1 MGRSNGS
8 RALPLEQAFT
18 PAEPIRSPPRLQG
31 RDGPLERA
39 RRVLSEPG
47 RHLLLL
53 GERGVGRTSF
63 AFSAAVGYPV
73 RYHAAGLGDSFQ
85 HIVARL
91 LPKAPPAAADHVRGA
106 GRVPP
111 GSARGSPSPD
121 ETEVPLEPE
130 TGVAGDPAAADPWSL
145 VRPEASGAVLV
156 IDDLDLACPE
166 AIAGGVLPLL
176 RALSDAETRT
186 KVILVTR
193 RDRPFPQALSG
204 AGLRLFALVLDRLDD
219 EALSAV
225 LEQGARAGG
234 LRFAP
239 DLRQRIVQDAE
250 GLPGLVHALA
260 LEAGRAA
267 QEAGRKTATLA
278 RDYLPALQGL
288 VSSLEPSLAAHYE
301 AATAG
306 RSRRNR
312 FAHVLWA
319 AALCPQGRFGLTEL
333 EQGLARIE
341 GRPVPPQAFAVHLGD
356 LLKRDLLVRLR
367 EGRYRFADP
376 AMRAYVRLL
385 LRRDHPALM
394 GDDPLQLGLPY

>member
-1 MGRSNGS
+1 MGRSNDS
-8 RALPLEQAFT
+8 RDLPLEHAFT
-18 PAEPIRSPPRLQG
+18 PAEPIRNPDRFQG
-31 RDGPLERA
+31 RAGPLERA

-63 AFSAAVGYPV
+63 AFTAAAGYAV

-85 HIVARL
+85 QIVAGL
-91 LPKAPPAAADHVRGA
+91 LPSAPPASADPLQGGA
-106 GRVPP
+106 RIHP
-111 GSARGSPSPD
+111 GSKESSASPE
-121 ETEVPLEPE
+121 ETE
-130 TGVAGDPAAADPWSL
+130 AAADPAAADPWSL
-145 VRPEASGAVLV
+145 LRSDASGAVLV
-156 IDDLDLACPE
+156 IDDLDLASPE

-186 KVILVTR
+186 KMFLVTR
-193 RDRPFPQALSG
+193 RDRPFPQDLSG
-204 AGLRLFALVLDRLDD
+204 IGLRLFALVLDRLDD

-225 LEQGARAGG
+225 VAQGARACG

-239 DLRQRIVQDAE
+239 DLQQRIVQDAE
-250 GLPGLVHALA
+250 GLPGLVHALS
-260 LEAGRAA
+260 LEAGRSA
-267 QEAGRKTATLA
+267 QGAGRKTATLA
-278 RDYLPALQGL
+278 RDYLPALQVL

-319 AALCPQGRFGLTEL
+319 AALCPQGRFGLAEL

-341 GRPVPPQAFAVHLGD
+341 GQTVPPQAFAVHLGD

-367 EGRYRFADP
+367 EGRYRFSDP

-394 GDDPLQLGLPY
+394 GEDPLQLGLPY